1 MDKYEYKIKSEE
13 IKELIAQREYVRAAE
28 IADTIDWR
36 RVKSVMML
44 CTISDLY
51 KMNRRYEDSRDLLLL
66 AYDRHPGGRTIVYAL
81 SELSIKTGEIPQA
94 VEYCK
99 EFVNI
104 APRDP
109 GRYVLQYKIYEAQGV
124 GLEERIEVLEEL
136 KKHDYREKWAYELAY
151 LYHRIG
157 LASKCVD
164 ECDEMI
170 VWFGDGK
177 YVIKAME
184 LKMLHQPLTPD
195 QQYKYDRRFAP
206 AVEEIPVEDTNE
218 DATVMEEIPQEM
230 YAPADASQEGVSGST
245 AIWSGKD
252 VSFAMEP
259 LGIDTEATKR
269 FPIEEINIQVKT
281 MDPGNEYNTINLQ
294 AELAAGLK
302 EILENEKAASNEE
315 ITRAI
320 VEPMM
325 QTDNIDREEV
335 TKILQMPIA
344 TEETEVK
351 TQEAEVLE
359 QEPTIIWKKEEV
371 LGETETTEQ
380 EEDTGETVVEEEVPT
395 EEIPELMDAEEVFAG
410 DTEEIPVIPEESAVE
425 EKSEQ
430 EPATTGQQVMEQM
443 RKETVEPPKEMA
455 KVLSMEGD
463 GQLTFLMEEKS
474 AVEQQITG
482 QLSIEDIMAEWE
494 RMKKELEEKG
504 KEKVRQHVKENT
516 GQMFTEFEASIR
528 DGLLEQLEGGRSI
541 DSVIAEA
548 EGLNY
553 AEEEEL
559 PVPESLLEEES
570 DQEDYEASYQEE
582 AADDAEVP
590 LTTEDVVEELEEIQ
604 EIAEVIPEES
614 EEAFEDEEPEVLYE
628 ESEEEVFEESE
639 EEVAEPWE
647 EPEAEEVAESWE
659 EPEAE
664 EVAEEPEE
672 EGEEPELTESEEIY
686 EEASKDIS
694 RARNLSREERELF
707 APFIQGRSS
716 KEQLVNVLDKISM
729 AAYTGNVIITGAE
742 GLDTLGLAR
751 SIVQDIQSADS
762 NFSGKSAK
770 ISGEALNKR
779 NVNEILG
786 GLQNG
791 ALIIQRAHN
800 MNEQT
805 ADDLYKALQQENNGI
820 IVLMEGARK
829 PMDAFLD
836 RNDKLGECFTA
847 RMDMEALSD
856 AALVAFCKRYAKE
869 NEYVLDELAVLA
881 LHQIITDR
889 QTNDHAVT
897 IMEVKEIMEDAF
909 DSANR
914 KSVGH
919 FFDILT
925 GKRYDEEDM
934 IIIHEK
940 DLM

>member
-1 MDKYEYKIKSEE
+1 M
-13 IKELIAQREYVRAAE
+13 
-28 IADTIDWR
+28 
-36 RVKSVMML
+36 
-44 CTISDLY
+44 
-51 KMNRRYEDSRDLLLL
+51 
-66 AYDRHPGGRTIVYAL
+66 
-81 SELSIKTGEIPQA
+81 
-94 VEYCK
+94 
-99 EFVNI
+99 
-104 APRDP
+104 
-109 GRYVLQYKIYEAQGV
+109 
-124 GLEERIEVLEEL
+124 
-136 KKHDYREKWAYELAY
+136 
-151 LYHRIG
+151 
-157 LASKCVD
+157 
-164 ECDEMI
+164 
-170 VWFGDGK
+170 
-177 YVIKAME
+177 
-184 LKMLHQPLTPD
+184 
-195 QQYKYDRRFAP
+195 
-206 AVEEIPVEDTNE
+206 
-218 DATVMEEIPQEM
+218 
-230 YAPADASQEGVSGST
+230 
-245 AIWSGKD
+245 
-252 VSFAMEP
+252 
-259 LGIDTEATKR
+259 
-269 FPIEEINIQVKT
+269 
-281 MDPGNEYNTINLQ
+281 
-294 AELAAGLK
+294 
-302 EILENEKAASNEE
+302 
-315 ITRAI
+315 
-320 VEPMM
+320 
-325 QTDNIDREEV
+325 
-335 TKILQMPIA
+335 
-344 TEETEVK
+344 
-351 TQEAEVLE
+351 
-359 QEPTIIWKKEEV
+359 
-371 LGETETTEQ
+371 
-380 EEDTGETVVEEEVPT
+380 
-395 EEIPELMDAEEVFAG
+395 
-410 DTEEIPVIPEESAVE
+410 
-425 EKSEQ
+425 
-430 EPATTGQQVMEQM
+430 
-443 RKETVEPPKEMA
+443 
-455 KVLSMEGD
+455 
-463 GQLTFLMEEKS
+463 
-474 AVEQQITG
+474 
-482 QLSIEDIMAEWE
+482 
-494 RMKKELEEKG
+494 
-504 KEKVRQHVKENT
+504 
-516 GQMFTEFEASIR
+516 
-528 DGLLEQLEGGRSI
+528 
-541 DSVIAEA
+541 
-548 EGLNY
+548 
-553 AEEEEL
+553 
-559 PVPESLLEEES
+559 
-570 DQEDYEASYQEE
+570 
-582 AADDAEVP
+582 
-590 LTTEDVVEELEEIQ
+590 
-604 EIAEVIPEES
+604 
-614 EEAFEDEEPEVLYE
+614 YE

-672 EGEEPELTESEEIY
+672 EGEEPELTETEEIY